1 MQQAHSL
8 LFEEFMNVGQA
19 IKMCRTRRG
28 LSLTEL
34 ARRTQC
40 SISYLSMLEKS
51 QRDPTLSMIE
61 KISLSMNVPVSILF
75 FLAADKNEIAGIDK
89 DLAGQLA
96 MTALDFINEPDVQP
110 TLL

>member
-1 MQQAHSL
+1 
-8 LFEEFMNVGQA
+8 MNVGQA

-34 ARRTQC
+34 AKRTQC

-61 KISLSMNVPVSILF
+61 KIALALNVPLSILF
-75 FLAADKNEIAGIDK
+75 FLAADKNEMAGIDK
-89 DLAGQLA
+89 DLAGQIA
-96 MTALDFINEPDVQP
+96 MTALDFLNEPDFQP